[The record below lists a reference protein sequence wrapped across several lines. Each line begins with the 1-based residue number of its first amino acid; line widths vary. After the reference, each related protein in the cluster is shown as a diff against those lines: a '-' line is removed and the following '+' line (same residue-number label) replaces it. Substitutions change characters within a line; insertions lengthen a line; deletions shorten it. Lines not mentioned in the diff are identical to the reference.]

1 MHRSARRTPVSVLVH
16 TSNAHYIAST
26 TLASRGNA
34 PHPRKCAFARRVG
47 VRPWKAIVKKVSTC
61 ESANNASGG
70 RRPTRQEAEAAVRTL
85 LAWAGDNPEREGLK
99 ETPRRVADAFDEYF
113 RGYTLDAIAL
123 LQEPT
128 FEEVGGYDDL
138 IMLRDVRVESHCE
151 HHIAPFIGVAHV
163 AYVPNAKVA
172 GLSKLAR
179 VVEVFAKR
187 LQTQEALTAQI
198 ADAIERALAPR
209 GVAVMVEAVHY
220 CMATRGVQQ
229 PGAVAV
235 TTRFLGAFDAD
246 SHMRQRFLS
255 IAQSPRYQE
264 R

>member
-1 MHRSARRTPVSVLVH
+1 
-16 TSNAHYIAST
+16 
-26 TLASRGNA
+26 
-34 PHPRKCAFARRVG
+34 
-47 VRPWKAIVKKVSTC
+47 
-61 ESANNASGG
+61 
-70 RRPTRQEAEAAVRTL
+70 
-85 LAWAGDNPEREGLK
+85 LAWAGDNPAREGLK
-99 ETPRRVADAFDEYF
+99 ETPRRVAEAYEEYF
-113 RGYTLDAIAL
+113 RGYTQDAIAL

-138 IMLRDVRVESHCE
+138 VMLRNVRVESHCE

-163 AYVPNAKVA
+163 AYLPNAKVA

-198 ADAIERALAPR
+198 ADTIDRALAPR
-209 GVAVMVEAVHY
+209 GVAVMVEAEHH

-229 PGAVAV
+229 VGAVAV
-235 TTRFLGAFDAD
+235 TTRFLGVFDTD
-246 SHMRQRFLS
+246 SQMRQRFLA
-255 IAQSPRYQE
+255 IAQSPRNYD

>member
-1 MHRSARRTPVSVLVH
+1 MRSA
-16 TSNAHYIAST
+16 
-26 TLASRGNA
+26 SRANT
-34 PHPRKCAFARRVG
+34 PHPRKAPSRATRSAS
-47 VRPWKAIVKKVSTC
+47 WEAIVKKVPTY
-61 ESANNASGG
+61 ELAKNAASG

-85 LAWAGDNPEREGLK
+85 LAWAGDNPAREGLK
-99 ETPRRVADAFDEYF
+99 ETPRRVAEAYEEYF
-113 RGYTLDAIAL
+113 RGYTQDAIAL

-138 IMLRDVRVESHCE
+138 VMLRNVRVESHCE

-163 AYVPNAKVA
+163 AYLPIAKVA

-198 ADAIERALAPR
+198 ADTIDRALAPR
-209 GVAVMVEAVHY
+209 GVAVMVEAEHH

-229 PGAVAV
+229 AGAVAV
-235 TTRFLGAFDAD
+235 TTRFLGVFDTD
-246 SHMRQRFLS
+246 SQMRQRFLA
-255 IAQSPRYQE
+255 IAQAPRN
-264 R
+264 RDR